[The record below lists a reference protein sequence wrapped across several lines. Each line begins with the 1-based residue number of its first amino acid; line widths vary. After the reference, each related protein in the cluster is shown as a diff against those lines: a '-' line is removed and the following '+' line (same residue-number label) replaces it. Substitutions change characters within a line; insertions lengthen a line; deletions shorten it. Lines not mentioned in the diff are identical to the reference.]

1 MFNSNETIRKH
12 KQNMRVNIEEFL
24 KRIETEYNRITRLL
38 NVNRSFCRVTDK
50 PTGHLD
56 TIYNFSSS

>member
-24 KRIETEYNRITRLL
+24 KRIKKEYNRITRLL
-38 NVNRSFCRVTDK
+38 NVNRSFVE
-50 PTGHLD
+50 
-56 TIYNFSSS
+56 